1 MITIAW
7 DDRFRIGLPI
17 IDNQHKYLLQLINQ
31 LYDDITSGALPNSLD
46 EVFNNLDDY
55 AVYHFTIEERW
66 MQGQL
71 YPELANHQQEHAT
84 FKEHVA
90 ELRRLHLRGDSYTS
104 LKTLTFLYHWLT
116 THIQGSDFQ
125 FGQFIA
131 RNTDKALNA
140 ASAHTA
146 TEPNGQ
152 GVEPTTLPPSF
163 PRFIS
168 HT

>member
-1 MITIAW
+1 MLTIAW
-7 DDRFRIGLPI
+7 DDRYRIGLPI

-31 LYDDITSGALPNSLD
+31 LYGDITSGALPYSLD

-55 AVYHFTIEERW
+55 ALYHFTIEERW

-71 YPELANHQQEHAT
+71 YPECTRHQQEHAT

-90 ELRRLHLRGDSYTS
+90 ELRRLYQRRDDAAA
-104 LKTLTFLYHWLT
+104 LKTLSFLYHWLA

-131 RNTDKALNA
+131 RNADQLLN
-140 ASAHTA
+140 TA
-146 TEPNGQ
+146 PAMPATGQ
-152 GVEPTTLPPSF
+152 SGPVVETTTFSPSF
-163 PRFIS
+163 NRSTS